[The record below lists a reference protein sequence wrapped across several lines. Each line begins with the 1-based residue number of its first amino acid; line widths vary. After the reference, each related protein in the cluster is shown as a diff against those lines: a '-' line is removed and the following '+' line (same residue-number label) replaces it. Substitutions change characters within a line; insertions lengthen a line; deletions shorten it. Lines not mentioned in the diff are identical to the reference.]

1 MIYFL
6 DIQTTLKISEQNAPA
21 SIEDPGYCIGR
32 CGGICPPCKSEPIP
46 KEEDPGHCIG
56 NECGGICPPCK
67 SEPIPKEDPGQF
79 KN

>member
-6 DIQTTLKISEQNAPA
+6 DIQTTLKISEQNAP
-21 SIEDPGYCIGR
+21 
-32 CGGICPPCKSEPIP
+32 
-46 KEEDPGHCIG
+46 DPGHCIG

>member
-32 CGGICPPCKSEPIP
+32 CGGICPPCKSEPL
-46 KEEDPGHCIG
+46 
-56 NECGGICPPCK
+56 
-67 SEPIPKEDPGQF
+67 PKEDPGQF

>member
-21 SIEDPGYCIGR
+21 SKVDPGQCIGV
-32 CGGICPPCKSEPIP
+32 CGGICPPCKSEPIAE
-46 KEEDPGHCIG
+46 KDPGACIG
-56 NECGGICPPCK
+56 VCGGICPPCK

>member
-1 MIYFL
+1 MIYFP
-6 DIQTTLKISEQNAPA
+6 DIQTTLKISEHNAP
-21 SIEDPGYCIGR
+21 
-32 CGGICPPCKSEPIP
+32 
-46 KEEDPGHCIG
+46 DPGHCIG